1 MKDSFCLQVLLESNK
16 LLSIFHCNT
25 CLKGSN
31 SVVNLELSRSC
42 RLRLPICIQ
51 VSRPTEPMFINL
63 QKCLTQVIKV
73 MLIVLQYIYIPPD
86 LESKQLRSVYK
97 FLEEMDTSMNIHVED
112 Y

>member
-1 MKDSFCLQVLLESNK
+1 MKDSFCLRVLLESNK
-16 LLSIFHCNT
+16 LLSIFHYNT
-25 CLKGSN
+25 WLKESN

-51 VSRPTEPMFINL
+51 VSRPTEPMFTNL
-63 QKCLTQVIKV
+63 QKCLTLVIKV
-73 MLIVLQYIYIPPD
+73 MLIVLQYIYIHLD
-86 LESKQLRSVYK
+86 LESKLLRNVYK